1 LGREKKGSRT
11 QSESVATETTAR
23 DNKRILFE
31 STALQLRVRYYN
43 YAPIHYIS
51 ALAVPPFFF
60 LYFVIFITK
69 RTTLMMTVGRPIPS
83 PTPKAILSLPE
94 MPLLPN
100 EVDVG
105 SGVDDAVV
113 GLVVVS
119 ADGEGVGDKKVEED
133 KVLELEL
140 PVPARH
146 SYLTP
151 FTTLLVVCTSTHC
164 SA

>member
-1 LGREKKGSRT
+1 
-11 QSESVATETTAR
+11 
-23 DNKRILFE
+23 
-31 STALQLRVRYYN
+31 VRYYS

-51 ALAVPPFFF
+51 ALAISPFFF

-69 RTTLMMTVGRPIPS
+69 RAALMMTVGRPIPS

-94 MPLLPN
+94 RPLLLN

-105 SGVDDAVV
+105 SGVDDAVP

-140 PVPARH
+140 PYNYAIQ
-146 SYLTP
+146 
-151 FTTLLVVCTSTHC
+151 
-164 SA
+164 